1 MLLTIDCGNT
11 NTVFAVFSEKGEIL
25 GQWRASTRNG
35 RTTDELGIWLKHIM
49 LQDKIE
55 PIINFAIIAS
65 VVPDN
70 ISTLVNLCSDYFGV
84 KAMVVGDASVPIG
97 ISTLIDNPSE
107 VGADRICNAVAG
119 HNKYGGP
126 LLVVDFGTA
135 TTFDVI
141 DSKGNYCGGTIFP
154 GINLSLDALHKGA
167 AQLPRVG
174 IKKTE
179 TIIGK
184 NTVSAMASGI
194 FWGHV
199 SMIEGMIERI
209 QEEFGEEMEVIATG
223 GIGKLFYETCKNIDG
238 YDENLT
244 IFGLYLIFSNINSDR

>member
-97 ISTLIDNPSE
+97 IST
-107 VGADRICNAVAG
+107 
-119 HNKYGGP
+119 
-126 LLVVDFGTA
+126 
-135 TTFDVI
+135 
-141 DSKGNYCGGTIFP
+141 
-154 GINLSLDALHKGA
+154 
-167 AQLPRVG
+167 
-174 IKKTE
+174 
-179 TIIGK
+179 
-184 NTVSAMASGI
+184 
-194 FWGHV
+194 
-199 SMIEGMIERI
+199 
-209 QEEFGEEMEVIATG
+209 
-223 GIGKLFYETCKNIDG
+223 
-238 YDENLT
+238 
-244 IFGLYLIFSNINSDR
+244 